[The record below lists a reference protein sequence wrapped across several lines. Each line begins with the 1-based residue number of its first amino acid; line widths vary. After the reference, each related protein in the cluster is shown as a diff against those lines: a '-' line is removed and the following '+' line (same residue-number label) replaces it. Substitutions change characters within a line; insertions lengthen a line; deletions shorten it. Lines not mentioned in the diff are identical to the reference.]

1 MMNLLPLE
9 DVVRLLNLQPLVGEG
24 GLWRQTF
31 ISPEMLD
38 VSVLPGRST
47 SRPMGSAIHFL
58 LTPQTFSCMHR
69 LESDEIWYFHMGAS
83 VEMLLLYPD
92 GTASVEVLGHDLANG
107 QKLQVVVPKGTWM
120 GAQLHENG
128 EYGLLSTS
136 MAPGYADCEFE
147 PGSFDQLLP
156 LVADEQ
162 QEKMLRRLT
171 GEPRYE

>member
-1 MMNLLPLE
+1 MKPLPLE
-9 DVVRLLNLQPLVGEG
+9 DVIRLLDLKPLVGEG
-24 GLWRQTF
+24 GLWKQTY
-31 ISPEMLD
+31 ISPETL
-38 VSVLPGRST
+38 SVDALPGRTT

-69 LESDEIWYFHMGAS
+69 LQSDEIWYFHMGAS

-92 GTASVEVLGHDLANG
+92 GTASVEVLGHNLASG
-107 QKLQVVVPKGTWM
+107 QRLQVTVPRGTWM
-120 GAQLHENG
+120 GAQLHEEG

-147 PGSFDQLLP
+147 AAGYEELRPMLTDP
-156 LVADEQ
+156 A
-162 QEKMLRRLT
+162 QEPILRRLT

>member
-1 MMNLLPLE
+1 MTQRQLQ

-24 GLWRQTF
+24 GLWKQTY
-31 ISPEMLD
+31 ISPETLSAD
-38 VSVLPGRST
+38 VLPGRST

-58 LTPQTFSCMHR
+58 LTPETFSCMHR

-92 GTASVEVLGHDLANG
+92 GTACVEVLGHDLAAG
-107 QKLQVVVPKGTWM
+107 ERLQVTVPKGTWM
-120 GAQLHENG
+120 GAQLHEKG

-147 PGSFDQLLP
+147 AGSYEELKPLLTAP
-156 LVADEQ
+156 EQ
-162 QEKMLRRLT
+162 EPMLRRLT